1 MSNAYTDTSS
11 GSLGGSVGGAG
22 LVQKAYDRLLE
33 FALRSEPLIRSVAD
47 KRPARQAFPG
57 STVVLQKYVDLNQ
70 ATTALTETVDPDAVA
85 LSTPTSVTIT
95 LNEYGNSV
103 LVTRALELFSLAD
116 VDPAIANIIAYNLA
130 DSIDTV
136 AMTTLRSGTNN
147 IYSGDATSV
156 ATVDAADT
164 IDSADIRRAVAKL
177 RSNKAKARRGSEYWA
192 GIHPEVSHDLRA
204 ETGNMGWN
212 FVHAQ
217 TTPSVNNIWAGE
229 IGTYEGAF
237 FVESPRLYNAKSGAD
252 QSALA
257 TTAVTVAGTSAGF
270 TFGVASSSVIASRAE
285 VGDKIAGTGIAS
297 GAKIT
302 AISTSGST
310 TTITVD
316 TANTAAV
323 TATTTVTVTPVTRVF
338 DTIVAGAQAMA
349 EAVAEEPHVVIGNV
363 TDKLMRF
370 RPMGWY
376 GVLGFA
382 VYRDEALYRITSG
395 SSVAALQLID
405 CRAGA
410 ILPDG
415 EFIRRTYG

>member
-1 MSNAYTDTSS
+1 MANQYTSTAST
-11 GSLGGSVGGAG
+11 SLGGSVGGAG

-47 KRPARQAFPG
+47 KRPAKQAFPG
-57 STVVLQKYVDLNQ
+57 STVVLQKYVDLDQ
-70 ATTALTETVDPDAVA
+70 ATSTLTETTDPDAVS
-85 LSTPTSVTIT
+85 LTTPTTVTIT
-95 LNEYGNSV
+95 LNEYGNAV

-130 DSIDTV
+130 DSIDVV
-136 AMTTLRSGTNN
+136 AMNTLGAGSNVLYGGARTST
-147 IYSGDATSV
+147 ATLTAS
-156 ATVDAADT
+156 DT
-164 IDSADIRRAVAKL
+164 IDSADIRKAVAKL
-177 RSNKAKARRGSEYWA
+177 RSNKAKARRGSLYWT

-212 FVHAQ
+212 FVHAN
-217 TTPSVNNIWAGE
+217 TSPSVDKIWAGE
-229 IGTYEGAF
+229 IGDYEGAF
-237 FVESPRLYNAKSGAD
+237 FVESSRLANSKSGAD
-252 QSALA
+252 QTALA

-270 TFGVASSSVIASRAE
+270 TFGVASTAVIATRAE

-310 TTITVD
+310 TTFTVG
-316 TANTAAV
+316 TANTGAV
-323 TATTTVTVTPVTRVF
+323 SATTVVTVTPVTRVF
-338 DTIVAGAQAMA
+338 DTLLCGQQALA
-349 EAVAEEPHVVIGNV
+349 EAVAEEPHIVIGNV

-382 VYRDEALYRITSG
+382 RYREEALYRIETG
-395 SSVAALQLID
+395 SSIAAL
-405 CRAGA
+405 
-410 ILPDG
+410 
-415 EFIRRTYG
+415 

>member
-1 MSNAYTDTSS
+1 LANAYTSTGSS
-11 GSLGGSVGGAG
+11 TLGGTVGGAG

-57 STVVLQKYVDLNQ
+57 QTVVLQKYVDLDQ
-70 ATTALTETVDPDAVA
+70 ATSTLTETTDPDAVA
-85 LSTPTSVTIT
+85 LSTPNTVTIT
-95 LNEYGNSV
+95 LNEYGNAV

-130 DSIDTV
+130 DSIDAV

-147 IYSGDATSV
+147 IFAGNATAV
-156 ATVDAADT
+156 ANVDAADT
-164 IDSADIRRAVAKL
+164 ADSADIRRAVAKL
-177 RSNKAKARRGSEYWA
+177 RANKAKARRGSMYWT

-204 ETGNMGWN
+204 ESGNLGWN

-217 TTPSVNNIWAGE
+217 TSPAVDNIWAGE
-229 IGTYEGAF
+229 IGEYEGAF
-237 FVESPRLYNAKSGAD
+237 FVESPRLYNAKEGAD
-252 QSALA
+252 QTDLT

-285 VGDKIAGTGIAS
+285 AGDKIAGTGIAS

-302 AISTSGST
+302 KIETSGST

-323 TATTTVTVTPVTRVF
+323 TATTVVTVTPVTRVF
-338 DTIVAGAQAMA
+338 NTIVCGAQAMA
-349 EAVAEEPHVVIGNV
+349 EAVAEEPRVVIGNV

-382 VYRDEALYRITSG
+382 VYRDEALFRITSG
-395 SSVAALQLID
+395 SSIAAL
-405 CRAGA
+405 
-410 ILPDG
+410 
-415 EFIRRTYG
+415 

>member
-1 MSNAYTDTSS
+1 MANQYTSTAST
-11 GSLGGSVGGAG
+11 SLGGSVGGAG

-57 STVVLQKYVDLNQ
+57 STVVLQKYVDLDQ
-70 ATTALTETVDPDAVA
+70 ATSTLTETTDPDAVS
-85 LSTPTSVTIT
+85 LTTPTSITIT
-95 LNEYGNSV
+95 LNEYGNAV

-130 DSIDTV
+130 DSIDAV
-136 AMTTLRSGTNN
+136 AMTTLKSGSNV
-147 IYSGDATSV
+147 IYGGSRTSTATLTAS
-156 ATVDAADT
+156 DT
-164 IDSADIRRAVAKL
+164 IDSADIRKAVARL
-177 RSNKAKARRGSEYWA
+177 RSNKAKARRGSLYWT

-212 FVHAQ
+212 FVHANSN
-217 TTPSVNNIWAGE
+217 PAVDKIWAGE
-229 IGTYEGAF
+229 IGDYEGAF
-237 FVESPRLYNAKSGAD
+237 FVESPRLYNAKDGAD
-252 QSALA
+252 QTALA

-270 TFGVASSSVIASRAE
+270 TFGVASSAVIATRAE

-310 TTITVD
+310 TTFTVD

-323 TATTTVTVTPVTRVF
+323 TATTTVTVTPVTRTF
-338 DTIVAGAQAMA
+338 DTIVCGQQAMA
-349 EAVAEEPHVVIGNV
+349 EAVAEEPHIVIGNV

-382 VYRDEALYRITSG
+382 VYRDEALYRINTG
-395 SSVAALQLID
+395 SSIAAL
-405 CRAGA
+405 
-410 ILPDG
+410 
-415 EFIRRTYG
+415 

>member
-1 MSNAYTDTSS
+1 MSNAYTSTGAS
-11 GSLGGSVGGAG
+11 SLGGTAGGAG

-33 FALRSEPLIRSVAD
+33 FALRSEPLLRSVAD

-57 STVVLQKYVDLNQ
+57 STVVLQRYVDLDTKTSTL
-70 ATTALTETVDPDAVA
+70 AETTDPDAVA

-95 LNEYGNSV
+95 LNEYGNAV

-136 AMTTLRSGTNN
+136 VGSTLSGGTNVL
-147 IYSGDATSV
+147 YAGSTATST
-156 ATVDAADT
+156 ATIAAAAT

-177 RSNKAKARRGSEYWA
+177 RSNKAKARRGSYYWC

-204 ETGNMGWN
+204 ESGNLGWN

-217 TTPSVNNIWAGE
+217 TPGNVDKIWAGE
-229 IGTYEGAF
+229 IGDYEGAF
-237 FVESPRLYNAKSGAD
+237 FVESSRMPNAKDGAD
-252 QSALA
+252 QSNLT
-257 TTAVTVAGTSAGF
+257 TTAVTVAGASAGF
-270 TFGVASSSVIASRAE
+270 TLGVAATSVIALRAE
-285 VGDKIAGTGIAS
+285 AGDKIAGTGIAS

-302 AISTSGST
+302 AISTSGDT
-310 TTITVD
+310 ATITVD
-316 TANTAAV
+316 TAHTAPV

-338 DTIVAGAQAMA
+338 DTILCGQQALA
-349 EAVAEEPHVVIGNV
+349 EAVAEEPHIVIGNV

-382 VYRDEALYRITSG
+382 RYREEALYRIETG
-395 SSVAALQLID
+395 SSIAAL
-405 CRAGA
+405 
-410 ILPDG
+410 
-415 EFIRRTYG
+415 

>member
-1 MSNAYTDTSS
+1 MSNQYTSTAST
-11 GSLGGSVGGAG
+11 SLGGSVGGAG

-47 KRPARQAFPG
+47 KRPAKQAFPG
-57 STVVLQKYVDLNQ
+57 STVVLQKYVDLDQ
-70 ATTALTETVDPDAVA
+70 ATSTLTETTDPDAVS
-85 LSTPTSVTIT
+85 LTTPTSVTIT
-95 LNEYGNSV
+95 LNEYGNAV

-136 AMTTLRSGTNN
+136 AMNTLGAGSNVLYGGN
-147 IYSGDATSV
+147 ATST
-156 ATVDAADT
+156 ATIDAADT

-177 RSNKAKARRGSEYWA
+177 RANKAKARRGSLYWT

-212 FVHAQ
+212 FVHAN
-217 TTPSVNNIWAGE
+217 TSPSVDKIWAGE
-229 IGTYEGAF
+229 IGDYEGAF
-237 FVESPRLYNAKSGAD
+237 FVESPRLANSKSGAD
-252 QSALA
+252 QTPLT

-270 TFGVASSSVIASRAE
+270 TFGVASSAVIATRAE
-285 VGDKIAGTGIAS
+285 AGDKIAGTGIAS
-297 GAKIT
+297 GSKIT
-302 AISTSGST
+302 AISTTGST

-316 TANTAAV
+316 TAFTAAV
-323 TATTTVTVTPVTRVF
+323 TATTVVTVTPVTRVF
-338 DTIVAGAQAMA
+338 DTIVCGQQALA
-349 EAVAEEPHVVIGNV
+349 EAVAEEPHIVIGNV

-382 VYRDEALYRITSG
+382 IYRDEALYRIETG
-395 SSVAALQLID
+395 SSIAAL
-405 CRAGA
+405 
-410 ILPDG
+410 
-415 EFIRRTYG
+415 

>member
-1 MSNAYTDTSS
+1 MANAYVSTDSA
-11 GSLGGSVGGAG
+11 SLGGTAGAAG

-47 KRPARQAFPG
+47 KRPAKQAIPG
-57 STVVLQKYVDLNQ
+57 STVVLQRYVDLSPT
-70 ATTALTETVDPDAVA
+70 TTALTETVDPDAVA
-85 LSTPTSVTIT
+85 MSTPTSVTIT

-130 DSIDTV
+130 DSIDKV

-147 IYSGDATSV
+147 IFAGNATST
-156 ATVDAADT
+156 ATIDAADT
-164 IDSADIRRAVAKL
+164 LDSADLRRAVAKL
-177 RSNKAKARRGSEYWA
+177 RSNKAKGRRGNAYWT

-204 ETGNMGWN
+204 ETGDLGWRYPQSQS
-212 FVHAQ
+212 A
-217 TTPSVNNIWAGE
+217 SEASKIWAGE
-229 IGTYEGAF
+229 IGEYEGAF
-237 FVESPRLYNAKSGAD
+237 FIESSRLFNAKTGAD
-252 QSALA
+252 QSTLA
-257 TTAVTVAGTSAGF
+257 TTTATVAGTSAAF
-270 TFGVASSSVIASRAE
+270 TIGVASSSVIASRAE
-285 VGDKIAGTGIAS
+285 VGDKIAATGIAS

-323 TATTTVTVTPVTRVF
+323 TAGATVTVTPVTRVF
-338 DTIVAGAQAMA
+338 RTIIAGQQAMA
-349 EAVAEEPHVVIGNV
+349 QAVAEEPHVVIGPV
-363 TDKLMRF
+363 VDRLMRH

-382 VYRDEALYRITSG
+382 RYREEALYRIESG
-395 SSVAALQLID
+395 SSIAAL
-405 CRAGA
+405 
-410 ILPDG
+410 
-415 EFIRRTYG
+415 

>member
-1 MSNAYTDTSS
+1 MSNAYTST
-11 GSLGGSVGGAG
+11 GSTTLGGTVGGAG

-47 KRPARQAFPG
+47 KTPAQQSIPG
-57 STVVLQKYVDLNQ
+57 STVVLQKYQDLTA
-70 ATTALTETVDPDAVA
+70 ATSTLTETVDPDAVA
-85 LSTPTSVTIT
+85 LSTPNTVTIT

-116 VDPAIANIIAYNLA
+116 VDPAIANIIAFNLA
-130 DSIDTV
+130 DSIDQV
-136 AMTTLRSGTNN
+136 AMTTLRSGTNV
-147 IYSGDATSV
+147 IYGGSTATST
-156 ATVDAADT
+156 ATLTAAAT
-164 IDSADIRRAVAKL
+164 IDSPDIRRAVAKL
-177 RSNKAKARRGSEYWA
+177 RANKAAYRKGSLYWT

-204 ETGNMGWN
+204 ETGAAGWRDPHN
-212 FVHAQ
+212 YS
-217 TTPSVNNIWAGE
+217 TPENIYAGE
-229 IGTYEGAF
+229 IGQYEGAF
-237 FVESPRLYNAKSGAD
+237 YVESARLFNAKTGAD

-270 TFGVASSSVIASRAE
+270 TFGVASSSVIAARAE

-302 AISTSGST
+302 ALDTSGST

-338 DTIVAGAQAMA
+338 DTIVAGKQAMA
-349 EAVAEEPHVVIGNV
+349 QAVAEEPHVVIGNV

-382 VYRDEALYRITSG
+382 IYRDEALFRIESG
-395 SSVAALQLID
+395 SSIAAK
-405 CRAGA
+405 
-410 ILPDG
+410 
-415 EFIRRTYG
+415 